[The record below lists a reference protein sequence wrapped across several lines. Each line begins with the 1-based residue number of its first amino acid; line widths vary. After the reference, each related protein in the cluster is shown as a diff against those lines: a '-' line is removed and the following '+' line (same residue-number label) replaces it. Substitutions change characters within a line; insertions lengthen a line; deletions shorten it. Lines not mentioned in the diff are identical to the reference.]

1 MRRFAYFLV
10 VVAFLISFPTPRAIA
25 QDAPTS
31 SPLPLLSDLKLQYR
45 KALDD
50 ERAKEEQFSIA
61 SQQYYALKTLASQEE
76 AVRAAREVNLS
87 RVDTI
92 LVYIQTLRTTLDTNP
107 GIEISRK
114 NTLQTQF
121 TLLVDTLK
129 RHRARVEIAT
139 NRIQIEQENMFMEAQ
154 QDLISGLC
162 YEALSLIKIGAIQT
176 ALDQLVITQG
186 DVNDYI
192 STAQI
197 SETIRTQKQRG
208 SDEVSRSIDSI
219 KQTIVA
225 SMDAYDTGL
234 GHPDNSLF
242 RKIQEALSPAY
253 SSLTQAGEFI
263 KELAQ

>member
-1 MRRFAYFLV
+1 MRRFALFFILIL
-10 VVAFLISFPTPRAIA
+10 FLISLPTQRAVA
-25 QDAPTS
+25 QDAP
-31 SPLPLLSDLKLQYR
+31 SPAPSVLSDLKQQYR

-92 LVYIQTLRTTLDTNP
+92 LIYIQNLRTTLDTNP
-107 GIEISRK
+107 GIELSRK

-129 RHRARVEIAT
+129 RHRARAEIAT
-139 NRIQIEQENMFMEAQ
+139 NRIQIEQENMFMQGQ
-154 QDLISGLC
+154 QDLISALC
-162 YEALSLIKIGAIQT
+162 YQALSLIKIGAIQT

-186 DVNDYI
+186 DVNEYI

-208 SDEVSRSIDSI
+208 SDEVTRSIENI
-219 KQTIVA
+219 KQLIVQA
-225 SMDAYDTGL
+225 VDGYDTGL
-234 GHPDNSLF
+234 EHPDNSFF
-242 RKIQEALSPAY
+242 RKIQEELSPAY
-253 SSLTQAGEFI
+253 SNLTQASEFI